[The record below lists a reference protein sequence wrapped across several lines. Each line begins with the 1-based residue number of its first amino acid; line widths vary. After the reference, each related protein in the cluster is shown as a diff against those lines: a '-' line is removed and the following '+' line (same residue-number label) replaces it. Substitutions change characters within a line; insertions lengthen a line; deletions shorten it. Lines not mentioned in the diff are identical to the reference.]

1 VRVIVAPDKF
11 KGSLTAPDAAAAIAR
26 GVKGGGGAPEEIPI
40 ADGGEGTLD
49 VLVAGAGG
57 TIMGVIAHGPLGV
70 PVRAHLA
77 RLADGTGVV
86 EMAQASGLQ
95 LVPERERDV
104 MRATSR
110 GTGELIKGA
119 LARRPHRIV
128 VAVGGSATVD
138 GGTGLAGAL
147 GVKFLDDAGKP
158 LPDGGR
164 SLERIAKVDA
174 SQLDS
179 RLSNV
184 ELIVACDVLAP
195 LLGPRG
201 AARSF
206 GPQKGARTA
215 QVEVLERGLGILAQ
229 RLKTDLGADVAERP
243 GAGAAGG
250 VGAMLMALGAA
261 MRPGAEVVLETVD
274 FRNRLKDAGLVIT
287 GEGRL
292 DAQTAQGKAP
302 AAVAAAAREAGV
314 PVVALVG
321 EATAKEGFDD
331 VRSLLDLYTG
341 DRDQA
346 MREASEG
353 LTNLARRVV
362 SERLRGR
369 P

>member
-1 VRVIVAPDKF
+1 VIVAPDKF
-11 KGSLTAPDAAAAIAR
+11 KGSLAAPDVAAAIAR
-26 GVKGGGGAPEEIPI
+26 GVKGGGGEPEEIPV

-77 RLADGTGVV
+77 RLNDGTGVV

-104 MRATSR
+104 LRATSR

-147 GVKFLDDAGKP
+147 GVRFLDDAGNP

-164 SLERIAKVDA
+164 SLERIAVIDA
-174 SQLDS
+174 SRLEE

-195 LLGPRG
+195 LLGPQG
-201 AARSF
+201 AARVY
-206 GPQKGARTA
+206 GPQKGASPA
-215 QVEVLERGLGILAQ
+215 QVEELERGLGVLAS
-229 RLKTDLGADVAERP
+229 RLKADLGADVAGLP

-261 MRPGAEVVLETVD
+261 MRLGAEVVLEAVD

-302 AAVAAAAREAGV
+302 ATVAVAAREAGI
-314 PVVALVG
+314 PVVAIVG
-321 EATAKEGFDD
+321 EAEATEGFDE
-331 VRSLLDLYTG
+331 VLSLVEHYGG
-341 DRDQA
+341 DRNRA
-346 MREASEG
+346 MKEPAEG
-353 LTNLARRVV
+353 LTALARRVV
-362 SERLRGR
+362 SERRT
-369 P
+369 